1 MAKQKFEVVF
11 AKRGLM
17 RFISHL
23 DTLRLFQRA
32 LRRADIPFSLTCGYN
47 PHPKV
52 SIKRALKL
60 GEESEDEVAI
70 FSLDEAMDPGEFK
83 AGFQQQLPEGIVIR
97 EARPL
102 S

>member
-1 MAKQKFEVVF
+1 MPKEKLEVVF
-11 AKRGLM
+11 AKCGLM

-23 DTLRLFQRA
+23 DLLRLFQRA

-52 SIKRALKL
+52 SIRRALKL
-60 GEESEDEVAI
+60 GEESDHEVAI

-83 AGFQQQLPEGIVIR
+83 ARLQQQLPDGIIIKEVSYK
-97 EARPL
+97 E
-102 S
+102 